1 MNEWNKLIRD
11 FYELNKDDL
20 SNHKLATAFLEK
32 HPRCSLAKDTLRKLY
47 FGKLRRQQLD
57 QHNNDYT
64 QRTSVDT
71 KGDEQIIDHR
81 GPTPITTEE
90 QAIEFFQIDIDKWE
104 IERLVH
110 NVWDTSARVREQ
122 DLQWEDGVMSG
133 RAKRTN
139 EWTKSQNYQ
148 CKVWLVRRKQ
158 QRVEVVE
165 ERLEKL
171 FEKLAKQ
178 SPSHEVLFDHPKE
191 SNKAAI
197 LNLFDAHIDKLVLS
211 SETYSNSSI
220 ADNINRF
227 ESSFDELLEQIRF
240 YNPRITYFP
249 VGNDFWTT
257 NGPENTTKKGTPQ
270 QISTTSEES
279 FDMGF
284 EVIVR
289 CIEKLMRIGRVVVPV
304 IKGNHDEDKTYYL
317 GHSLDAYYHKNPNV
331 LIDRSRHQRKYYRF
345 GVNMF
350 GFAHGDKEKRKLERI
365 PLYMAE
371 EKKEMWAQTLFRTF
385 FLGDIHHA
393 NRYKLHL
400 SHDGVGVEVKFLRA
414 LTDQD
419 KWHTDE
425 GWIGILKTAYAEIW
439 DYDEGRK
446 AGFEVTF
453 K

>member
-1 MNEWNKLIRD
+1 MAEWKQLIQQ
-11 FYELNKDDL
+11 FYESSEKDL
-20 SNHKLATAFLEK
+20 SNRKLASLFLNQYPE
-32 HPRCSLAKDTLRKLY
+32 CSLSHATLRKGY
-47 FGKLRRQQLD
+47 FAKLRKTPHQQTF
-57 QHNNDYT
+57 HNT
-64 QRTSVDT
+64 QKTSVDT
-71 KGDEQIIDHR
+71 KGDEQTINYT
-81 GPTPITTEE
+81 GPTSITTEE
-90 QAIEFFQIDIDKWE
+90 QAIEFFQIDVDKWE
-104 IERLVH
+104 IERMVH
-110 NVWDTSARVREQ
+110 SVSEVSARVREQ
-122 DLQWEDGVMSG
+122 DLTWQDGVMSG
-133 RAKRTN
+133 YAKRSN

-148 CKVWLVRRKQ
+148 CKIWLVRRKE

-178 SPSHEVLFDHPKE
+178 SSPSIETYFNHPKD

-197 LNLFDAHIDKLVLS
+197 LNLFDAHIDKLALPN
-211 SETYSNSSI
+211 ETYSDSTI
-220 ADNINRF
+220 ADNIHKF
-227 ESSFDELLEQIRF
+227 EYSFDQLLEQIKF
-240 YNPRITYFP
+240 YTPRVIYFP

-257 NGPENTTKKGTPQ
+257 NGPENTTKRGTPQ

-289 CIEKLMRIGRVVVPV
+289 CIEKLMRIGRVVVPI

-371 EKKEMWAQTLFRTF
+371 ERKEMWAQTLFRTF
-385 FLGDIHHA
+385 YLGDIHHA
-393 NRYKLHL
+393 NKYKLHL

-439 DYDEGRK
+439 DYEEGRQ